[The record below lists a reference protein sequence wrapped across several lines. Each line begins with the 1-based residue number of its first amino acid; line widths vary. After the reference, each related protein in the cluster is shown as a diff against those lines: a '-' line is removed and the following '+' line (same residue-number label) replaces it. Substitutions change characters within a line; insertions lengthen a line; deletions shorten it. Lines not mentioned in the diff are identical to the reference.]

1 MANKVSV
8 RKHGAGWQWRFEGAP
23 IDGKRKQ
30 YSKGGF
36 RTAALARSAG
46 MQAWNEYHQAG
57 EVRNL
62 SDMSFSDYL
71 DFWLENYCS
80 RLKTTTILG
89 YKKRINTHIRPIL
102 GKYRLRSLTPA
113 ILQKFINT
121 MFDEGFSRNTISS
134 IKGILSGSLSYAVEP
149 MHLLLISP
157 MNGVKMPSPRATPKT
172 PSNQHPHT
180 VITLE
185 QMERILERYPEGSSV
200 HIPLLLGYYCG
211 MRLGEAYALTW
222 DDINFDQNTIEINK
236 QVQMSSDKK
245 HWMFTPPK
253 YESYRTIKMGP
264 KVRETLLRRWELL
277 AECKDA
283 YKEFYHQITLDDQKL
298 LDTGNGK
305 PVFLVNTRENGTYIQ
320 PRTMTDTARVIHG
333 DLNIPD
339 FTYHSLRHSHA
350 THLAEEGVHPKTIQA
365 RLGHKKMAVTMNI
378 YTHNTDR
385 LDAQLAGALTHIE
398 IRNHD

>member
-36 RTAALARSAG
+36 KTASLARAAG
-46 MQAWNEYHQAG
+46 MQAWNEYNQAG

-71 DFWLENYCS
+71 DLWLESYCS

-89 YKKRINTHIRPIL
+89 YKKRINAHIRPIL
-102 GKYRLRSLTPA
+102 GKYRLRSLSPS
-113 ILQKFINT
+113 ILQKFINAK
-121 MFDEGFSRNTISS
+121 FDEGMSRNTISS

-172 PSNQHPHT
+172 PSHQHPHA
-180 VITLE
+180 VITQE
-185 QMERILERYPEGSSV
+185 QMDRILERYPERSSV

-222 DDINFDQNTIEINK
+222 NDIDFSKDTINVNK
-236 QVQMSSDKK
+236 QVQMSPDKR

-253 YESYRTIKMGP
+253 YESYRIIKMGP
-264 KVRETLLRRWELL
+264 KVRETLWRRWDLL
-277 AECKDA
+277 TKCKEA
-283 YKEFYHQITLDDQKL
+283 YKEFYHQITLDDQKF
-298 LDTGNGK
+298 LDTGIGK

-320 PRTMTDTARVIHG
+320 PRTMTDTARIIHG
-333 DLNIPD
+333 DLGIPD

-350 THLAEEGVHPKTIQA
+350 THLAEEGVHPKTIQE
-365 RLGHKKMAVTMNI
+365 RLGHKKLDMTMNI
-378 YTHNTDR
+378 YTHNTAK
-385 LDAQLAGALTHIE
+385 LDEQLAEVLTHIE
-398 IRNHD
+398 TIGHD